1 MTPLTK
7 KRLKAFRRIKRAWW
21 SLMALAGIFLFCL
34 CADWVCPCDPKAV
47 VDASTLEK
55 YCKPVVERVYDVKTA
70 RFSLPDGGRHVD
82 YEGPSDEET
91 LALCEAAAARAASG
105 KDDGSSFDLGPYTVR
120 VARRDGYRRVY
131 TVRPRGFHRFS
142 KLQ

>member
-7 KRLKAFRRIKRAWW
+7 KRLKSFRRIKRAWW
-21 SLMALAGIFLFCL
+21 SLMALAGIFIFCL

-82 YEGPSDEET
+82 YEGPSDD
-91 LALCEAAAARAASG
+91 AGRIAEAAISQSTAPIPRKPFFASV
-105 KDDGSSFDLGPYTVR
+105 TTR
-120 VARRDGYRRVY
+120 
-131 TVRPRGFHRFS
+131 
-142 KLQ
+142 